1 MDPERAD
8 FVLGGALLFSV
19 AMEALRFDDVLV
31 STSALANRHVDN
43 RNVLTTRVLRPL
55 VANHVF
61 YLRRPNHSMTG

>member
-8 FVLGGALLFSV
+8 FVPRGALLFSV
-19 AMEALRFDDVLV
+19 AMEALRFDDVSV
-31 STSALANRHVDN
+31 HERPANRHVDN

-61 YLRRPNHSMTG
+61 IFDVRITQ